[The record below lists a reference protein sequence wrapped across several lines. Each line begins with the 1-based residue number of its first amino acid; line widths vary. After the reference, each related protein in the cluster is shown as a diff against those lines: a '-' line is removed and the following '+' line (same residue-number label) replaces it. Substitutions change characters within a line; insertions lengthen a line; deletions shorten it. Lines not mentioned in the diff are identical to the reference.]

1 MTNRDTSKRL
11 CGVAVGFLAAVSAGL
26 TQAGQID
33 SSVLFRLRTG
43 MAESEV
49 LVRAGPP
56 DLVTSPGDEAVE
68 FRSGAEVQD
77 AEGNIAFDTF
87 ERINVAAVR
96 RWHYIPDA
104 SEHDPHL
111 TIITMKR
118 GLVFNIERKK
128 IFSRDLP
135 PPPDQTSYDR
145 PPVMTD
151 DDIVRQRLQRTID
164 AAEHYAETR
173 NRLKREEIEL
183 TRAKAELPAAPE
195 EDTGSKVYRSI
206 DENGEVY
213 YGDRPPADRRQEII
227 DY

>member
-1 MTNRDTSKRL
+1 MTNRNVSKRF
-11 CGVAVGFLAAVSAGL
+11 CGAAVGFLAAVSAGL

-33 SSVLFRLRTG
+33 SSVLFMLRTG

-56 DLVTSPGDEAVE
+56 DLVTSPGDEAIEV
-68 FRSGAEVQD
+68 RSGAEVQD

-128 IFSRDLP
+128 IFSRHLP
-135 PPPDQTSYDR
+135 PPSDQSSSPR
-145 PPVMTD
+145 QPVMTD
-151 DDIVRQRLQRTID
+151 DDIMRQRLQRTLD
-164 AAEHYAETR
+164 AAERYAETR
-173 NRLKREEIEL
+173 SRLKREGIEL
-183 TRAKAELPAAPE
+183 TRAKAELPAVTAA
-195 EDTGSKVYRSI
+195 DTETKVYRSV
-206 DENGEVY
+206 DADGQVY
-213 YGDRPPADRRQEII
+213 YGDRPPGDRRPEII

>member
-1 MTNRDTSKRL
+1 MTNRDVSKRL
-11 CGVAVGFLAAVSAGL
+11 CGAAVGFLAAVSAGL

-56 DLVTSPGDEAVE
+56 DLVTSPGDEAIEV
-68 FRSGAEVQD
+68 RSGAEVRD

-87 ERINVAAVR
+87 ERVNVAAVR

-128 IFSRDLP
+128 IFSRDLLPSPEQSSAERP
-135 PPPDQTSYDR
+135 PPP
-145 PPVMTD
+145 TD
-151 DDIVRQRLQRTID
+151 EDIERRRLQRTLD

-183 TRAKAELPAAPE
+183 TRAKAELPVVAA
-195 EDTGSKVYRSI
+195 EDTETKLYRSV
-206 DENGEVY
+206 DADGQVN
-213 YGDRPPADRRQEII
+213 YGDRPPGDRRPEII